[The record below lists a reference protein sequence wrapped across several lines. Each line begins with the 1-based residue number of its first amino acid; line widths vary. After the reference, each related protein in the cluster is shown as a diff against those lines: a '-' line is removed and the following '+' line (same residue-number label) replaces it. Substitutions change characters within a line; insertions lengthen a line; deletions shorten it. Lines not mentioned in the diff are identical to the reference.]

1 MENAS
6 QPKKSGFLGNY
17 DAHLFWPVTIIYLGI
32 IAFAVI
38 DPTAAGVTFSAIQRF
53 VLSNFSWLILLT
65 GASAICFALWMACSS
80 RYATVKLGAKDD
92 KPEFSFFAWVAMLFC
107 AALGTGFVI
116 FGGAEPLYHLFTAP
130 TITDAGHIGKSQ
142 GVPEAIRL
150 AVVNWGLF
158 GWPIFAAGGWAIGY
172 ASYRHNKPLRTS
184 TGLYGL
190 LGERC
195 NDTFFSKAV
204 DVLAAI
210 GTIGGVSMMIGLG
223 VASISYAF
231 LILFGIELNAVG
243 KFTVMLCLILTY
255 IISSATGLAR
265 GMRLLSE
272 SNGYLTLGLL
282 AAVLFLGATPFTYVA
297 NMLLQVTSEFLFR
310 LPQNLLWTDAG
321 NFEPREWSGTWFIFY
336 ILWNVSYLPFTGGFI
351 ARISRGRTMREYIC
365 GTVLVPLFMTLL
377 WFSIWGSNA
386 CFEQLNGYLPLY
398 EAAQNNPE
406 QALYI
411 LLGSFPFGTVLCFVA
426 FVCFCLFAI
435 TTADAASH
443 FIAQQ
448 TTQGTT
454 SSSLPMRVF
463 WGCLIGFT
471 GILFQV
477 TGGFTAIKSLAIA
490 AASPFVLVT
499 FAYIISIVKMMKQDE
514 HRE

>member
-38 DPTAAGVTFSAIQRF
+38 DPTAAGVTFSTIQRF

-65 GASAICFALWMACSS
+65 GASAICFAVWMACSS

-116 FGGAEPLYHLFTAP
+116 FGGAEPLYHLFTAAP
-130 TITDAGHIGKSQ
+130 TITDAGHAGKSQ

-158 GWPIFAAGGWAIGY
+158 GWPLFAVGGWAIGY
-172 ASYRHNKPLRTS
+172 AAYRHNKPLRTS

-195 NDTFFSKAV
+195 NDTFISKAV

-210 GTIGGVSMMIGLG
+210 GTIGGVAMMIGLG

-243 KFTVMLCLILTY
+243 KFAVMLCLILTY

-297 NMLLQVTSEFLFR
+297 NMILQVTGEFLFR

-336 ILWNVSYLPFTGGFI
+336 ILWNVAYLPFTGGFI
-351 ARISRGRTMREYIC
+351 ARISRGRTMREFVC

-386 CFEQLNGYLPLY
+386 CSKNSTATSPSMRPPRTTLSRFSIPCSVPSPWVRSSVSWPSSASASSPSPPPTRPRTSSPSRPRRARAPLPCPC
-398 EAAQNNPE
+398 ASS
-406 QALYI
+406 
-411 LLGSFPFGTVLCFVA
+411 G
-426 FVCFCLFAI
+426 
-435 TTADAASH
+435 AASSASPASS
-443 FIAQQ
+443 FRSRAASRPSSPSPSPPPPPLSSSPSP
-448 TTQGTT
+448 T
-454 SSSLPMRVF
+454 SSPS
-463 WGCLIGFT
+463 
-471 GILFQV
+471 
-477 TGGFTAIKSLAIA
+477 
-490 AASPFVLVT
+490 
-499 FAYIISIVKMMKQDE
+499 
-514 HRE
+514 